1 MKWEDGLAR
10 GLIKAALCLAAITVG
25 RPALAQ
31 DYPNRPITFVV
42 PYAAG
47 GTTDVLARIIGKGM
61 GADLG
66 QTIIIENAGGA
77 GGTVGTQRVVR
88 AEPDG
93 YTLTFGNMGS
103 LAANVSLYPKLSFD
117 PRKDLA
123 PIGVVANVPM
133 VLSVSKK
140 SGVRDVGGFLNA
152 LRTGNVNFGH
162 SGPGSTGH
170 LAAVAFLAA
179 TSTKAT
185 SVAYRG
191 AGPAINDLVAG
202 VVDAVIDQT
211 VTMIPMHK
219 GGNVTA
225 IGVTSPARLPQIED
239 VPAFRESGVPS
250 FDLTV
255 WNAIA
260 APRGTPPTVI
270 ARLEKALAA
279 ALADPEVKQRFSDLA
294 AQAPEPS
301 GTGGEALGRL
311 IVRDVERL
319 GEIVRSAGITSE

>member
-1 MKWEDGLAR
+1 
-10 GLIKAALCLAAITVG
+10 
-25 RPALAQ
+25 
-31 DYPNRPITFVV
+31 VV

-47 GTTDVLARIIGKGM
+47 GTTDVLARIVGKAM
-61 GADLG
+61 SADLG
-66 QTIIIENAGGA
+66 QTVIVENAGGA

-93 YTLTFGNMGS
+93 YTLSFGNMGS

-123 PIGVVANVPM
+123 PVGVVAIVPM

-140 SGVRDVGGFLNA
+140 SGVRDVPGFVQK

-179 TSTKAT
+179 TNTRAT
-185 SVAYRG
+185 NVAYRG
-191 AGPAINDLVAG
+191 AGPAINDLTAG

-211 VTMIPMHK
+211 VTMIPMHT

-225 IGVTSPARLPQIED
+225 IGVTSPTRLPQIPDVATFAEAG
-239 VPAFRESGVPS
+239 VPA

-260 APRGTPPTVI
+260 APRGTPPEIVK
-270 ARLEKALAA
+270 RLEKAVAA
-279 ALADPEVKQRFSDLA
+279 ALADPEVKQRFADLA
-294 AQAPEPS
+294 AQAPGPKEAGS
-301 GTGGEALGRL
+301 EALGWL
-311 IVRDVERL
+311 IEADVERL
-319 GEIVRSAGITSE
+319 GKLVTGAGIKAE

>member
-1 MKWEDGLAR
+1 MIR
-10 GLIKAALCLAAITVG
+10 GLVRRLLWLAGTAAVAFAGPAA
-25 RPALAQ
+25 AQ
-31 DYPNRPITFVV
+31 DYPNRPISFVV

-47 GTTDVLARIIGKGM
+47 GTTDVLARIVGKAM
-61 GADLG
+61 SADLG

-123 PIGVVANVPM
+123 PVGVVAIVPM

-140 SGVRDVGGFLNA
+140 SGVRDLAGFIEK
-152 LRTGNVNFGH
+152 LRAGNVNFGH

-170 LAAVAFLAA
+170 LAAVSFLAA
-179 TSTKAT
+179 TNTKAT
-185 SVAYRG
+185 NVAYRG
-191 AGPAINDLVAG
+191 AGPAITDLAAG

-211 VTMIPMHK
+211 VTMIPMHT

-225 IGVTSPARLPQIED
+225 IGVTSPTRLPQIPD
-239 VPAFRESGVPS
+239 VPTFAEAGVPQ

-260 APRGTPPTVI
+260 APRGTPPEVI
-270 ARLEKALAA
+270 RRLEKAVAA
-279 ALADPEVKQRFSDLA
+279 ALADPEVKQRFTDLA
-294 AQAPEPS
+294 AQAPGPKAAGS
-301 GTGGEALGRL
+301 QALGWL
-311 IVRDVERL
+311 IEADVDRL
-319 GEIVRSAGITSE
+319 GKLVTGAGIKAD

>member
-1 MKWEDGLAR
+1 MTGSGMRTLLWVLW
-10 GLIKAALCLAAITVG
+10 AALAAFAG
-25 RPALAQ
+25 PASAL

-47 GTTDVLARIIGKGM
+47 GTTDVLARIVGKAM
-61 GADLG
+61 SADLG
-66 QTIIIENAGGA
+66 QTIIVENAGGA

-88 AEPDG
+88 AEADG
-93 YTLTFGNMGS
+93 YTLSFGNMGS
-103 LAANVSLYPKLSFD
+103 FAANVSLYPKLSFD
-117 PRKDLA
+117 PRKDLT
-123 PIGVVANVPM
+123 PVGVVAIVPM

-140 SGVRDVGGFLNA
+140 SGVRDVAGFTHK

-179 TSTKAT
+179 TNTRAT
-185 SVAYRG
+185 NVAYRG
-191 AGPAINDLVAG
+191 AGPAIIDLTAG

-211 VTMIPMHK
+211 VTMIPMHT

-225 IGVTSPARLPQIED
+225 IGVTSPTRLPQIPDVATFAEAG
-239 VPAFRESGVPS
+239 VPA

-260 APRGTPPTVI
+260 APRGTPPEVVN
-270 ARLEKALAA
+270 RLEKAVAA
-279 ALADPEVKQRFSDLA
+279 ALADPEVRQRFGDLA
-294 AQAPEPS
+294 AQAPGPKEAGS
-301 GTGGEALGRL
+301 QALGWL
-311 IVRDVERL
+311 IEADVERL
-319 GEIVRSAGITSE
+319 GKLVTGAGIKAD